1 MNDETNPPHPQT
13 SENLLLQENRELKK
27 ELDDVNH
34 YWIEYSERLDWLE
47 ERLEEYK
54 DYSGTIMRMHSDY
67 YNEFLAIKEDAVS
80 QESGKMR
87 IAKSHRVKK
96 DE

>member
-1 MNDETNPPHPQT
+1 MNDQTKLPQLQP

-34 YWIEYSERLDWLE
+34 YWIEYSNRLDWLE

-54 DYSGTIMRMHSDY
+54 EYSGTIMRIHSDY
-67 YNEFLAIKEDAVS
+67 YNEFLSIKEDSAQ
-80 QESGKMR
+80 QESGTLQ
-87 IAKSHRVKK
+87 IAKVARIKRK
-96 DE
+96 